1 MVFFMLQFKISM
13 SSTIGINN
21 STLIII
27 RDNIYPQESNI
38 YLKVVTYNI
47 IISNNYILN
56 IPTYL
61 NLDLRLYKIPVII
74 YTK

>member
-13 SSTIGINN
+13 SSTIDINN

-47 IISNNYILN
+47 ITSNNYILN